1 MPEIHLK
8 QPAFIVVLVDY
19 LLETKKEFKSLKRQE
34 VKNLFAKMNKIKVAF
49 NMICL
54 MEIFKI

>member
-34 VKNLFAKMNKIKVAF
+34 VKNLFAKMNKIKVVF
-49 NMICL
+49 IMICL

>member
-34 VKNLFAKMNKIKVAF
+34 VKNLFAKMNKISRR
-49 NMICL
+49 
-54 MEIFKI
+54 

>member
-34 VKNLFAKMNKIKVAF
+34 VKNLFAKMNKIKVVF